1 MVLDDLI
8 PQVAVA
14 CSGSGAFL
22 PLNLSSSWPFPVR
35 LMEIDSNSGRHSLG
49 SLYLI
54 WTLAVLVRVVNKSVA
69 VIFHLPAD
77 SFHAIGIFN
86 SARPS

>member
-14 CSGSGAFL
+14 CFGSDAFYATESVTFL
-22 PLNLSSSWPFPVR
+22 GR
-35 LMEIDSNSGRHSLG
+35 LVAIHSNTGRHSLG

-86 SARPS
+86 SARTS